1 MCSVTKEAYA
11 IVLVT
16 DTFTITFLDID
27 GLTKRMSVFQR
38 NWEPAKGS

>member
-16 DTFTITFLDID
+16 DTFKKNKKTDKTHKLLEII
-27 GLTKRMSVFQR
+27 
-38 NWEPAKGS
+38 EYE

>member
-16 DTFTITFLDID
+16 DTFKN
-27 GLTKRMSVFQR
+27 KRQDTSIKKK
-38 NWEPAKGS
+38 NN